1 MNVIDPVGLL
11 IAVTIFTFAV
21 CVWAYWSGRNEAKE
35 EEQETTT
42 QLDMFDD
49 GVEHT
54 KEYYDR
60 DRNR

>member
-1 MNVIDPVGLL
+1 MKVIDPLGLL
-11 IAVTIFTFAV
+11 IAITVFTFAV
-21 CVWAYWSGRNEAKE
+21 CGWEYWSGRNEAKRE
-35 EEQETTT
+35 EKEQEVA
-42 QLDMFDD
+42 DD